1 MRAIPI
7 QFVKEGT
14 LLGENLYTA
23 RGQILLKTGTRLTN
37 KLIDKIKSHK
47 IFTVYIQDQH
57 SDVEVN
63 RLIEQSFRVKGVLL
77 IKEIFDAANE
87 NKSIMGLHDDLSRY
101 TDDVLYEIKS
111 FQNNKI
117 EYVDIKNIDNYLYSS
132 ALNVALI
139 SALMAWTLNYTD
151 EMVKHIFLGA
161 IYHDIGIALLP
172 GAVIYKEDPLTLEE
186 KMMILNHPITGH
198 NYIKDKAFLSAY
210 VKTIAMTHHECI
222 DGSGY
227 PKRIKGDDI
236 HKTAQIVGLAD
247 IYDAMTSDRPYKR
260 ATSPK
265 EAVEYIL
272 STSGTKYDRRLVG
285 AFMNR
290 VSPYPVGTI
299 VILSNGLP
307 AVVDENNDVFPL
319 RPKIRIIHKEGQQ
332 YRYEAVDLEEQK
344 NITIEDI
351 TYEII

>member
-1 MRAIPI
+1 MRAIPT
-7 QFVKEGT
+7 QYVKEGT
-14 LLGENLYTA
+14 ILGENLYTA
-23 RGQILLKTGTRLTN
+23 TGQILLKSGT
-37 KLIDKIKSHK
+37 KLNAKLMDKVQSHK

-77 IKEIFDAANE
+77 IKEIFDAARN
-87 NKSIMGLHDDLSRY
+87 NKSIMGLHEQLSKY
-101 TDDVLYEIKS
+101 TDDILYEIKS
-111 FQNNKI
+111 FRNNKI

-139 SALMAWTLNYTD
+139 SALMAWTLNYSD

-161 IYHDIGIALLP
+161 VYHDIGIALLP
-172 GAVIYKEDPLTLEE
+172 DPVIYKEEPLTLEE
-186 KMMILNHPITGH
+186 KMMILNHPINGH
-198 NYIKDKAFLSAY
+198 NFIKDKAFLSAY
-210 VKTIAMTHHECI
+210 VKTITMTHHECL
-222 DGSGY
+222 DASGY
-227 PKRIKGDDI
+227 PKRIKGEEI

-265 EAVEYIL
+265 EAVEYIV
-272 STSGTKYDRRLVG
+272 STSGIKYDRHLVG

-290 VSPYPVGTI
+290 VSPYPLGTI
-299 VILSNGLP
+299 VMLSNGLP

-319 RPKIRIIHKEGQQ
+319 RPKIRVIHKDGNQ
-332 YRYEAVDLEEQK
+332 YNYESIDLESQT
-344 NITIEDI
+344 NITIESI
-351 TYEII
+351 TYDLI